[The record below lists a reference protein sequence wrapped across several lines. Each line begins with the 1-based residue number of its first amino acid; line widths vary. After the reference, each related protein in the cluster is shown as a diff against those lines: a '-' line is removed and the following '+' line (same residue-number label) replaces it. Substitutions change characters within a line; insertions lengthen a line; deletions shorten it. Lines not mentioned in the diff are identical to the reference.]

1 MADTRAYDLM
11 ILIDPDVPDERR
23 DAIVQEVRRQI
34 ESGKGRLA
42 GDVDWG
48 VRRLAFEI
56 DHRQQ
61 AYYHLFQLEA
71 EPELLDQLR
80 HMLAIDDAVLRHRM
94 IKLEKGVPETPPR
107 PSPPVERRP
116 EGADAAAHE
125 GEERQRPRAAP
136 ASEAPPPS

>member
-1 MADTRAYDLM
+1 MAEQRAYDLM
-11 ILIDPDVPDERR
+11 VLIDPDVPDERR
-23 DAIVQEVRRQI
+23 DGIVQEVRRQI

-48 VRRLAFEI
+48 VRRMAYEI
-56 DHRQQ
+56 DHRPQ

-80 HMLAIDDAVLRHRM
+80 HMLAIDDAVLRHRL
-94 IKLEKGVPETPPR
+94 IKLEKGLPETPPR

-116 EGADAAAHE
+116 EGAEGAPE
-125 GEERQRPRAAP
+125 GEERQRSRPAP
-136 ASEAPPPS
+136 AAESPTQS